1 MTTSEN
7 TKNKGLAALTT
18 NPQKTTRKIKF
29 TDNSAHNQRAKL
41 LDYLIEHG
49 SITTSEARELLDVM
63 SPASRIMELKA
74 RGYLIITVWDDW
86 TSDYNIKHRIA
97 RYVLTQKQPSASG
110 VAS

>member
-7 TKNKGLAALTT
+7 TKNKGLAAETT
-18 NPQKTTRKIKF
+18 NPQKTTRKSKF
-29 TDNSAHNQRAKL
+29 TDNRAHNQRAKL

-63 SPASRIMELKA
+63 SPAARIMELKA
-74 RGYLIITVWDDW
+74 RGYLIVTIWDDW

-97 RYVLTQKQPSASG
+97 RYVLTQKQPTASG
-110 VAS
+110 V

>member
-7 TKNKGLAALTT
+7 TKNKGLAADTT
-18 NPQKTTRKIKF
+18 NPQSTTKRKTKF

-63 SPASRIMELKA
+63 SPAARVLELKA
-74 RGYLIITVWDDW
+74 RGYLIVTIWDNW
-86 TSDYNIKHRIA
+86 TSDHNIKHRIG
-97 RYVLTQKQPSASG
+97 RYVLTQKQPIDSE
-110 VAS
+110 VA